1 MKNIKFRT
9 WDLLGKKMLY
19 SKAFKE
25 SGSSINSFLV
35 FEYPYKSHKRTTM
48 GWDELDLSEK
58 MIFTGLLDKNGKE
71 IYEGDI
77 LGVRLADIPKPK
89 PIYYIPSYGRFMLK
103 NNIEEEDPLLYAIVG
118 SLKYAEPDD
127 ELADELEILGNVFE
141 NPELLTKE

>member
-1 MKNIKFRT
+1 
-9 WDLLGKKMLY
+9 
-19 SKAFKE
+19 
-25 SGSSINSFLV
+25 
-35 FEYPYKSHKRTTM
+35 M
-48 GWDELDLSEK
+48 GWEELDLSEK
-58 MIFTGLLDKNGKE
+58 MIFTGFLDKNGKE

-77 LGVRLADIPKPK
+77 LGVSLADIPKPK